1 MKLTKLEVHAI
12 LMGVSEFTFANVMI
26 KNTGRIHKFPSI
38 RSSPNI
44 MVKCHVW
51 VILRLLAACRT
62 EETFVLDS
70 ETLPILESPTA
81 NDRCDGSHA
90 PSCIEELEADTPNS
104 QSISALGSS

>member
-1 MKLTKLEVHAI
+1 
-12 LMGVSEFTFANVMI
+12 VSEFTFANVMI

-51 VILRLLAACRT
+51 VILLT
-62 EETFVLDS
+62 EETIVLDS
-70 ETLPILESPTA
+70 ETPPILESPTA

-104 QSISALGSS
+104 QSISALGSSCNLATRLRGRSCTWH